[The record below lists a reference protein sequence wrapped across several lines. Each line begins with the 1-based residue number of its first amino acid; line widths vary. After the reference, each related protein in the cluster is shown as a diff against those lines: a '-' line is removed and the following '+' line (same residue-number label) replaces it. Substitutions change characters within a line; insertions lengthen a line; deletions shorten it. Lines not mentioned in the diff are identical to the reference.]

1 MPQNFV
7 SLQYLQTVAED
18 LTKQAEQ
25 HYANW
30 QATLGA
36 LDLLK
41 HLVEVAQSE
50 PQPEPQAIELAPY
63 MGGIMP
69 CTVKEG

>member
-1 MPQNFV
+1 MTVGV
-7 SLQYLQTVAED
+7 SLQYLQEMTES

-41 HLVEVAQSE
+41 HLIEVAQQDNAPGE
-50 PQPEPQAIELAPY
+50 PALKLAA
-63 MGGIMP
+63 
-69 CTVKEG
+69 VESDNED

>member
-1 MPQNFV
+1 MTVGV
-7 SLQYLQTVAED
+7 SLHYLENMRES

-41 HLVEVAQSE
+41 HLIEVAQQDNA
-50 PQPEPQAIELAPY
+50 PDGPALKLAA
-63 MGGIMP
+63 
-69 CTVKEG
+69 VESDNED

>member
-1 MPQNFV
+1 MQNGV
-7 SLQYLQTVAED
+7 TLDYLLEMTES

-36 LDLLK
+36 LDLLR
-41 HLVEVAQSE
+41 HLVEVAQQQGA
-50 PQPEPQAIELAPY
+50 PNVPALQLA
-63 MGGIMP
+63 G
-69 CTVKEG
+69 VEDDE

>member
-1 MPQNFV
+1 MPVGV
-7 SLQYLQTVAED
+7 SLQYLQEMTES

-36 LDLLK
+36 LDLLR
-41 HLVEVAQSE
+41 HLIEVAQQE
-50 PQPEPQAIELAPY
+50 NAPDVPALKLA
-63 MGGIMP
+63 
-69 CTVKEG
+69 TVEGDNEN